1 MSTSVNFSIKQ
12 GDTFEV
18 TAFYKDSLGDP
29 VPLTGY
35 TASSQVRDDFG
46 GKVLCASASLG
57 DGIVIDEELGS
68 VTLTYTPAKTKKF
81 TVPRAAVQLK
91 IVSPLGKTTTL
102 IYSYISVSKAAI
114 QDA

>member
-18 TAFYKDSLGDP
+18 TAFYKDSNGDP
-29 VPLTGY
+29 VPLTNY

-46 GKVLCASASLG
+46 GKVLCASASIG
-57 DGIVIDEELGS
+57 DGISIDELAGS
-68 VTLTYTPAKTKKF
+68 VTLTYIPSKTKKF
-81 TVPRAAVQLK
+81 TVPRAAIQLQ
-91 IVSPLGKTTTL
+91 ITSPQGKKTTL